1 LPAFLA
7 YFGLVC
13 IAGVWICF
21 SIAELPFGIG
31 NLFREVLASFL
42 MAGLLWLVLSI
53 LHLLIPF

>member
-1 LPAFLA
+1 VPAFLA
-7 YFGLVC
+7 YFGLLC

-31 NLFREVLASFL
+31 SFFRELLAAFL